1 MYSKRFE
8 KEAFKEEVKNNIKNL
23 YRKTIEEA
31 TGRQIFQGGIPCGK
45 RDDHRLLAGNP
56 GRDGEEGSED
66 RVLHV
71 HGIPDGTSARQQPD

>member
-31 TGRQIFQGGIPCGK
+31 TGRQIFQAVS
-45 RDDHRLLAGNP
+45 LAVKETII
-56 GRDGEEGSED
+56 DYWLATED